1 MNFKL
6 RQLIEQSDTRIGRA
20 FDLFIQTLI
29 VLSLIT
35 FSIETLPNLSAST
48 QTWLRRFEVFSVII
62 FSLEYA
68 LRVFVSK
75 PKRSYVLSFFGIV
88 DIAAILPFYIASGV
102 DLRSIRTLR
111 LLRLFRIFKLARY
124 NSAARRFHLALM
136 IAKEEM
142 VLFLC
147 VTLILL
153 YISAVGIYHFENE
166 AQPEQFASV
175 FHSLWWAVTT
185 LTTVGYGDTYPVTVG
200 GRIFTFF
207 ILLIGLGVMSVP
219 AGLLASSLSKA
230 RQMEDATKQPSDPP
244 PS

>member
-1 MNFKL
+1 MDFKF
-6 RQLIEQSDTRIGRA
+6 RRLIEQSDAPLGRA

-35 FSIETLPNLSAST
+35 FSIETLPNLSVTT
-48 QTWLRRFEVFSVII
+48 QYWLHRFEVFSVIV
-62 FSLEYA
+62 FTLEYA
-68 LRVFVSK
+68 LRVIVSN
-75 PKRSYVLSFFGIV
+75 PKRVYVLGFFGIV

-142 VLFLC
+142 ILFLC

-219 AGLLASSLSKA
+219 AGLLASALSKA
-230 RQMEDATKQPSDPP
+230 RQMEDATKQPSDAP

>member
-1 MNFKL
+1 M
-6 RQLIEQSDTRIGRA
+6 R
-20 FDLFIQTLI
+20 
-29 VLSLIT
+29 
-35 FSIETLPNLSAST
+35 P
-48 QTWLRRFEVFSVII
+48 QTWLRRFEVFCVIV

-68 LRVFVSK
+68 LRVFVST
-75 PKRSYVLSFFGIV
+75 PKRAYVLSFFGIV

-219 AGLLASSLSKA
+219 AGLLASALSKA
-230 RQMEDATKQPSDPP
+230 RQMEDATKQPSDAP

>member
-1 MNFKL
+1 MDSKL
-6 RQLIEQSDTRIGRA
+6 KQLVEQSDSPVGRA
-20 FDLFIQTLI
+20 FDLFIQALI

-35 FSIETLPNLSAST
+35 FSIETLPNLSLST
-48 QTWLRRFEVFSVII
+48 QTWLRRFEVFSVVV
-62 FSLEYA
+62 FSVEYA
-68 LRVFVSK
+68 LRVWVST
-75 PKRSYVLSFFGIV
+75 PKRAYVLSFFGIV
-88 DIAAILPFYIASGV
+88 DLAAILPFYVASGI

-124 NSAARRFHLALM
+124 SSATRRFHLALM

-153 YISAVGIYHFENE
+153 YVSAVGIYHFENE

-219 AGLLASSLSKA
+219 AGLLASALSKA
-230 RQMEDATKQPSDPP
+230 RQMEDATEQPSDSPP
-244 PS
+244 A